1 MNARTRELLG
11 GLNVKIQ
18 SLEYPVGQ
26 YSGGQRQAVA
36 IARAITWDQ
45 RILILDEPTAAL
57 GVPQRKMVLEL
68 LDRLRAEH
76 RELGI
81 VLITHD
87 IPNVFQAT
95 DRIVVMRQG
104 ANAAEF
110 KTAEATEHEL
120 LAAMTGVAA

>member
-1 MNARTRELLG
+1 
-11 GLNVKIQ
+11 
-18 SLEYPVGQ
+18 
-26 YSGGQRQAVA
+26 
-36 IARAITWDQ
+36 
-45 RILILDEPTAAL
+45 
-57 GVPQRKMVLEL
+57 MVLEL